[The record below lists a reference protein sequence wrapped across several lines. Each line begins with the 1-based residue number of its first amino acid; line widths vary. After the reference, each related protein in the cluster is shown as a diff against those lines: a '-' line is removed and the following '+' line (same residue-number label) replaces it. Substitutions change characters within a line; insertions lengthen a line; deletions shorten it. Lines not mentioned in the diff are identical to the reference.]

1 MVNFV
6 FIGVNIRHVNDS
18 VIGDPLMTVPLYL
31 TNTSA
36 LNHIELSENEVVNL
50 CFEIHGRADEYFNLV
65 SDSCMS
71 VNAHYVR
78 AHPLLGYN
86 IINEITVRAVGLD
99 GTCGNIAV
107 RVSGCQA
114 FIDGTVLNG
123 TFSSAGI
130 SVRTYSNR
138 VRISLPNCQDLD
150 LVMWVFC
157 ERNELRGFPEQGEP
171 DINVGMDL
179 LRFVIA
185 RGYNIRETAHGL
197 LGEQTY
203 SELLNLNFLPKP
215 NYCCRTKIM

>member
-1 MVNFV
+1 
-6 FIGVNIRHVNDS
+6 
-18 VIGDPLMTVPLYL
+18 MTVPLYL

-36 LNHIELSENEVVNL
+36 LDHVELSEDEVVNL
-50 CFEIHGRADEYFNLV
+50 CFEIHGRADKYFNLV
-65 SDSCMS
+65 SDSCVS

-78 AHPLLGYN
+78 AHRLLGYN

-99 GTCGNIAV
+99 GTCRNIAV

-123 TFSSAGI
+123 TFSSAGVSI
-130 SVRTYSNR
+130 RTYSNR

-171 DINVGMDL
+171 DVNVGVDL

-197 LGEQTY
+197 LGEHTI
-203 SELLNLNFLPKP
+203 SELFKFKTKLC
-215 NYCCRTKIM
+215 YRTKIM

>member
-1 MVNFV
+1 
-6 FIGVNIRHVNDS
+6 
-18 VIGDPLMTVPLYL
+18 MTVPLYL

-36 LNHIELSENEVVNL
+36 LDHIELSANEVVNL

-65 SDSCMS
+65 SDSCVS

-99 GTCGNIAV
+99 GTCRNIVV
-107 RVSGCQA
+107 RVAGCQA
-114 FIDGTVLNG
+114 SIDGTVLNG
-123 TFSSAGI
+123 TFSSAGV

-150 LVMWVFC
+150 LVMWVLC
-157 ERNELRGFPEQGEP
+157 ERNKLRGFPEQGEP
-171 DINVGMDL
+171 NINVGVDL

-197 LGEQTY
+197 LGEHITAIKAAAH
-203 SELLNLNFLPKP
+203 NLCTPRKCTLIF
-215 NYCCRTKIM
+215 